1 LISALFSVTQEAQGP
16 SYLDLRTKLQAL
28 QLSAGESG
36 QDKYRLAMLL
46 LAAVEQQFPVITSE
60 T

>member
-1 LISALFSVTQEAQGP
+1 MAQEAQGP

-28 QLSAGESG
+28 QLSVDESG
-36 QDKYRLAMLL
+36 QDKYRLAMLF